1 MTTFDA
7 YDLIAL
13 WERDRSGLPVAEKA
27 LLLLALARPE
37 ASREALGAMPIG
49 ERDRVLLAL
58 RATLFGNRLES
69 QTSCNECGEQLEVV
83 LGIGDLLAGARPAAM
98 AAHASITAGDTTV
111 RFRLPTT
118 DDAVLVARSSEPE
131 DARRALVR
139 CCILDASRDGASVA
153 VDDLEDEII
162 AEVSERMES
171 LDPLSE
177 IRLNLAC
184 VACENAQP
192 VLLEVATYLWAEL
205 VNEAERLLD
214 DVRVLAREYGW
225 READTLAMSGRR
237 RQFYLDRR
245 TA

>member
-13 WERDRSGLPVAEKA
+13 WERDRSGLSVAEKA

-37 ASREALGAMPIG
+37 DSREALGAMPIG

-58 RATLFGNRLES
+58 RATLFGDRLES
-69 QTSCNECGEQLEVV
+69 LTSCTECGEKLEVELSV
-83 LGIGDLLAGARPAAM
+83 GELLASARPADA
-98 AAHASITAGDTTV
+98 AAHASITAGDALV

-118 DDAVLVARSSEPE
+118 DDAVLVARSSEQE
-131 DARRALVR
+131 DVRRALVR
-139 CCILDASRDGASVA
+139 CCILDASRGGASVT
-153 VDDLEDEII
+153 VDDLDDEII
-162 AEVSERMES
+162 AEVSEHMEN

-177 IRLNLAC
+177 IRLNLVC
-184 VACENAQP
+184 TACESAQP
-192 VLLEVATYLWAEL
+192 VLMEIATYLWAEL

-245 TA
+245 SA